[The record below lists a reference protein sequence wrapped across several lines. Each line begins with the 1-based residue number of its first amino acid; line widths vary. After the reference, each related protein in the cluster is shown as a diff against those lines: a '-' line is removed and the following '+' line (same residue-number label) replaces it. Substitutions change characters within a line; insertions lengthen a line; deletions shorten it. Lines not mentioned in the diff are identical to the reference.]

1 MSESLKPEDVSY
13 RTFEKGEDV
22 EPIIKMIETE
32 LSEPYSIFTYRYF
45 LLNWPHLAFL
55 AYIQGEMIGAII
67 GKLEKSE
74 KHSGRNRAYIAMLVV
89 RKEYRKLKIG
99 SALVQK
105 FIEAVKA
112 AGCDDVVLETEAVNK
127 PALKLYESLGFARE
141 KRLLNYYMNGND
153 AFRLKLWLTGPST
166 GAGERTGPEEEKKE

>member
-74 KHSGRNRAYIAMLVV
+74 KHSGRNRGINFHLAMIMQRTL
-89 RKEYRKLKIG
+89 RCWSSERN
-99 SALVQK
+99 
-105 FIEAVKA
+105 
-112 AGCDDVVLETEAVNK
+112 TE
-127 PALKLYESLGFARE
+127 S
-141 KRLLNYYMNGND
+141 
-153 AFRLKLWLTGPST
+153 
-166 GAGERTGPEEEKKE
+166 